1 MTSSRRAVQM
11 FIQPVR
17 LTTQAATPYWMK
29 LGREKCAFPAVAT
42 MGAAVVGKVFNTVSV
57 TRRTFLFSRECV

>member
-1 MTSSRRAVQM
+1 MLKLNGVHGSNLPSSRRAVQM

-29 LGREKCAFPAVAT
+29 LGREKSAFPAVAT
-42 MGAAVVGKVFNTVSV
+42 MGAAVLEPYSNK
-57 TRRTFLFSRECV
+57 